1 MDRLCLST
9 FIIQLGVFSIKS
21 EMMINDAIRAKEVRV
36 TGATGEQLG
45 IMPTRQAQQMAD
57 EQEMD
62 LVLIAPQAEP
72 PVCRIMDYSKYRFEQ
87 SKRDKEARK
96 NQKVITLKE
105 VRLSPVIE
113 EHDIGVRVKNC
124 RKFIE
129 EGNKVKVYI
138 MFRGRQMAHT
148 EVGYGILADFLA
160 RVEDIAVQERRP
172 LMEGRSMSM
181 ILAPKKK

>member
-1 MDRLCLST
+1 
-9 FIIQLGVFSIKS
+9 
-21 EMMINDAIRAKEVRV
+21 MINDAIRAKEVRV

-57 EQEMD
+57 ELEMD

-148 EVGYGILADFLA
+148 EVGYGILADFLT
-160 RVEDIAVQERRP
+160 RVEDIAVQGRRP